1 MSAAKTSTKKTAAK
15 TEVAAAAPVVAA
27 PVKETKAK
35 ASKKEVVA
43 AVAPVVAAPVVA
55 APVVVAVAG
64 EEDVNSSL
72 LKTIAELQEQVSA
85 LKTGLSN
92 ISNGLKTVEKQAS
105 RVVKKADK
113 KRRRKTEASADG
125 KVKDCVFTKPV
136 KISDELSAFLSLAK
150 GTEISRSAV
159 TKSIIAYARSRNL
172 MDKQAIKADASLRKL
187 LSLTD
192 ADNLTILN
200 LQKFVNRHYIK
211 PTPVAA

>member
-1 MSAAKTSTKKTAAK
+1 MSAAKTTKKTTK
-15 TEVAAAAPVVAA
+15 TEVAAAAVVAPIVAA

-35 ASKKEVVA
+35 ASKKDVVA
-43 AVAPVVAAPVVA
+43 AVAAPVVA
-55 APVVVAVAG
+55 APAAPVAAV

-72 LKTIAELQEQVSA
+72 LKTIADLQEQVST
-85 LKTGLSN
+85 LKAGLVTL
-92 ISNGLKTVEKQAS
+92 SNGLKTVEKQAS

-125 KVKDCVFTKPV
+125 KVKDCIFTKPV
-136 KISDELSAFLSLAK
+136 KISDELSSFLGLTK

-159 TKSIIAYARSRNL
+159 TKAIIDYARSRNL

-187 LSLTD
+187 LSVTE

-211 PTPVAA
+211 AAPVAA

>member
-1 MSAAKTSTKKTAAK
+1 MSAAKTSTKKTTK
-15 TEVAAAAPVVAA
+15 TETVVAAPVVAA
-27 PVKETKAK
+27 PVKETKTK

-43 AVAPVVAAPVVA
+43 VAPVVATPVAA
-55 APVVVAVAG
+55 APVAAAV

-72 LKTIAELQEQVSA
+72 LKTIADLQEQVSA
-85 LKTGLSN
+85 LKTGLVSV
-92 ISNGLKTVEKQAS
+92 SNGLKTVEKQAS

-125 KVKDCVFTKPV
+125 KVKDCIFTKPV
-136 KISDELSAFLSLAK
+136 KISDELSSFLGLAK

-159 TKSIIAYARSRNL
+159 TKALIAYARSRNL
-172 MDKQAIKADASLRKL
+172 MDKQTIKADASLRKL
-187 LSLTD
+187 LSLSD

-211 PTPVAA
+211 TAPIAA

>member
-1 MSAAKTSTKKTAAK
+1 MSAAKTTKKTAK
-15 TEVAAAAPVVAA
+15 TEVAAVAAPVAA
-27 PVKETKAK
+27 PVKETKTK
-35 ASKKEVVA
+35 ASKKEVA
-43 AVAPVVAAPVVA
+43 AAAAAVVAAPVVA
-55 APVVVAVAG
+55 APVVAAV

-72 LKTIAELQEQVSA
+72 LKTIAELQEQVST
-85 LKTGLSN
+85 LKSGLVA

-125 KVKDCVFTKPV
+125 KAKDCIFTKPV
-136 KISDELSAFLSLAK
+136 KISDELSSFLGLAK

-159 TKSIIAYARSRNL
+159 TKALIAYARSRNL
-172 MDKQAIKADASLRKL
+172 MDKQTIKADASLRKL

>member
-1 MSAAKTSTKKTAAK
+1 MSAAKTTKKTAK
-15 TEVAAAAPVVAA
+15 TEVAAVAAPVAA

-35 ASKKEVVA
+35 ASKKEVA
-43 AVAPVVAAPVVA
+43 AVAAPVVA
-55 APVVVAVAG
+55 APVAAAPVAAV

-72 LKTIAELQEQVSA
+72 LKTIAELQEQVST
-85 LKTGLSN
+85 LKAGLVTL
-92 ISNGLKTVEKQAS
+92 SNGLKTVEKQAS

-125 KVKDCVFTKPV
+125 KVKDCIFTKPV
-136 KISDELSAFLSLAK
+136 KISDELSSFLGLAK

-159 TKSIIAYARSRNL
+159 TKAIIAYARSRNL
-172 MDKQAIKADASLRKL
+172 MDKQTIKADASLRKL

-192 ADNLTILN
+192 ADKLTILN

-211 PTPVAA
+211 PAPVAA